1 MYAAEILFPTLV
13 CYLRGSSSREL
24 ELARVIFIAAVYY
37 KQMIFLI
44 RSYIEHVY
52 LSDFLIILD
61 GSGCTNSRYRRK
73 SYVEEF
79 SIIVVSIFISS
90 K

>member
-1 MYAAEILFPTLV
+1 M
-13 CYLRGSSSREL
+13 
-24 ELARVIFIAAVYY
+24 ARVIFIAAVYY
-37 KQMIFLI
+37 KQMIFLV

-61 GSGCTNSRYRRK
+61 GSGYTNSRYRRK

-79 SIIVVSIFISS
+79 SFIVVSIFISS